1 MSLINKMLQ
10 ELDKRHASQGAAAQ
24 PGSQKL
30 ASSLRPIAGGRV
42 GSDLFWWIM
51 AVVMLILIVW
61 LAWVMWQVTPRPI
74 ATDLA
79 YQHRQR
85 MMAVKSAGSAD
96 TSSVPAATPAE
107 TAQSQEP
114 AVSSAESPRVAAVTE
129 LKPPA
134 TTAKPDTMASGSSID
149 VLKLATSISTPI
161 PERRASRGGAS
172 QPKADVTPPPKPDSA
187 ALSNVGKAPDPD
199 RRPDAKPPS
208 SAQER
213 GKAESARVQS
223 APAADNLHAQ
233 PAEDAKLA
241 VVAPQ
246 ASSNAEPVRIDRR
259 VTNSPFERAEVEY
272 RRAVGLINQ
281 GRVAEGTD
289 GLRSAISIEPGH
301 EIARQTLVSLLM
313 EQRRFDDAYPI
324 IQKGLE
330 LNPSGS
336 ALASLLARILVE
348 RKDLPGALAILRKH
362 SPGATGNADYHA
374 FTAAV
379 LQRLGRHAEAADEYQ
394 IALKLAPQ
402 SAAWW
407 IGLGI
412 SQENVE
418 RRKEALVS
426 FKRAQSIGGLSPDL
440 VSFVEQRLRQLQ

>member
-24 PGSQKL
+24 TGSQKL

-51 AVVMLILIVW
+51 AFVMLILIVW

-85 MMAVKSAGSAD
+85 MLAVKSAAPAEASAPAAAVEPAPD
-96 TSSVPAATPAE
+96 AVATVPADALGRTAPAE
-107 TAQSQEP
+107 TKLPSAAAKADSP
-114 AVSSAESPRVAAVTE
+114 AEAAS
-129 LKPPA
+129 L
-134 TTAKPDTMASGSSID
+134 DM
-149 VLKLATSISTPI
+149 LKLATSIATPI
-161 PERRASRGGAS
+161 PDRRTTRSVVPSQKPEASPSQKPEPAKALTAGKSPELDRRAEAR
-172 QPKADVTPPPKPDSA
+172 
-187 ALSNVGKAPDPD
+187 LAPT
-199 RRPDAKPPS
+199 S
-208 SAQER
+208 ER
-213 GKAESARVQS
+213 GKSEAARSSQALSADRS
-223 APAADNLHAQ
+223 HAQ
-233 PAEDAKLA
+233 PAEEAKLA
-241 VVAPQ
+241 LATPSTPAAV
-246 ASSNAEPVRIDRR
+246 EPTRIDRR
-259 VTNSPFERAEVEY
+259 VTNSTFEKAEVEY

-289 GLRSAISIEPGH
+289 GLRSALALEPGH
-301 EIARQTLVSLLM
+301 ENARQTLVSLLM

-324 IQKGLE
+324 IQRGLE
-330 LNPSGS
+330 LNPSAS

-348 RKDLPGALAILRKH
+348 RKDLPGALAVLRKY

-374 FTAAV
+374 FSAAV

-418 RRKEALVS
+418 RRKEALAS
-426 FKRAQSIGGLSPDL
+426 FKRAQSIGGLSPEL
-440 VSFVEQRLRQLQ
+440 VTFVEQRLRQLQ